1 LNLRTDHAKE
11 SNAKD
16 KVLSVNVGWQ
26 LEARTGAQQAVPADG
41 GDSPAKIIVFFASS
55 FFRFTDEFHPAPRP
69 PLTHTV
75 RRFGKIETH
84 HLLILA

>member
-11 SNAKD
+11 GNAKD

-41 GDSPAKIIVFFASS
+41 LAS
-55 FFRFTDEFHPAPRP
+55 
-69 PLTHTV
+69 LG
-75 RRFGKIETH
+75 RR
-84 HLLILA
+84 